1 MLTSSTIKVLWAAE
15 KCQKLRRC
23 LALHMGLDTE
33 EAAEVEVD
41 AFHILHCLA
50 GAGYRAWHRG
60 AVAHKLVSVVWM
72 LAFKINN
79 DEGYD
84 NVVHHVHGVFHD
96 FYPDCKHNTITSLCR
111 QELSI
116 LLKLQ
121 WRCMKHHIQCNNSKC
136 RSCLLRSAL
145 EYTYKGSKPK
155 SRSKVNPRVK

>member
-1 MLTSSTIKVLWAAE
+1 MLTPTTIKVLWGGD
-15 KCQKLRRC
+15 KCIRLRRC
-23 LALHMGLDTE
+23 LASHMGLDTE

-50 GAGYRAWHRG
+50 KAGYNSWHRG
-60 AVAHKLVSVVWM
+60 AVAHKLVAVVWM

-84 NVVHHVHGVFHD
+84 NVVHHVRTVFHN
-96 FYPDCKHNTITSLCR
+96 FYSDCKHNTIASLRR
-111 QELSI
+111 QEVSI

-121 WRCMKHHIQCNNSKC
+121 WRCMKHHVQCDNKSC

-145 EYTYKGSKPK
+145 EFTYKGPRPK
-155 SRSKVNPRVK
+155 SKTIKK